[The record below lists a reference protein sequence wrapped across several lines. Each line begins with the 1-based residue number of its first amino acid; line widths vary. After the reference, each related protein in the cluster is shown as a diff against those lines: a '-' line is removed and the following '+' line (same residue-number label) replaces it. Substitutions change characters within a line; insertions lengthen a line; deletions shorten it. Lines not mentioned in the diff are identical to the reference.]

1 MTGPPPPDPRT
12 RRDTDGAATV
22 APLLLLLPD
31 TVRYVHEPL
40 VRDSAVPILGH
51 AEIIDELVDHLDLR
65 AAPEAAA
72 DEVVIG
78 G

>member
-1 MTGPPPPDPRT
+1 
-12 RRDTDGAATV
+12 
-22 APLLLLLPD
+22 
-31 TVRYVHEPL
+31 L

-51 AEIIDELVDHLDLR
+51 AEIIDDLVDHLDLR